1 MSGNPLA
8 DLLAYAL
15 VGGGGVGE
23 SVAVH
28 FDGVECRVHPVDQ
41 EGLHGQHVSV
51 PDGM

>member
-1 MSGNPLA
+1 MSGNPLP
-8 DLLAYAL
+8 DLLTNAL
-15 VGGGGVGE
+15 VGRSGVGK

-28 FDGVECRVHPVDQ
+28 FDGIESRVHPVDQ